1 MGDQGVG
8 NEGEGRERWQKGKEK
23 TERVLQLTLADAACD
38 PCPETVIQL
47 SDSTASVS
55 PLAPMSLL
63 NMTLP
68 GLQA

>member
-38 PCPETVIQL
+38 PCPETVI
-47 SDSTASVS
+47 
-55 PLAPMSLL
+55 
-63 NMTLP
+63 
-68 GLQA
+68 